1 MTPREPS
8 DDPFESIIRGNTW
21 DDVPGDDEDLEPWA
35 EDIEWRGVEQPVQ
48 DVPPE
53 LREEPEDQVY
63 DPDPGPV
70 TSGISPA
77 MLRALSA
84 VLAVVVVVA
93 GLALLPGP
101 LPGLVWAAGLAALV
115 GALVLVF
122 RALPDDPPEDDD
134 GAVV

>member
-21 DDVPGDDEDLEPWA
+21 DDIPGDDEDLDPWA
-35 EDIEWRGVEQPVQ
+35 EDVVWRGAEQPVE

-53 LREEPEDQVY
+53 LREDPEDEVY

-70 TSGISPA
+70 TGGISPA

-84 VLAVVVVVA
+84 VLAVVVVVT
-93 GLALLPGP
+93 GLSLLPGP
-101 LPGLVWAAGLAALV
+101 LPGLVWTAALAGLV

-122 RALPDDPPEDDD
+122 RALPSDPPEDDD

>member
-1 MTPREPS
+1 MTPHGPS
-8 DDPFESIIRGNTW
+8 DDSFESIIRGNTW
-21 DDVPGDDEDLEPWA
+21 DDVPADDEDMEPWA
-35 EDIEWRGVEQPVQ
+35 EDIVWRAAEQPAR

-53 LREEPEDQVY
+53 LRDETEDEGY

-70 TSGISPA
+70 TAGISPG

-84 VLAVVVVVA
+84 VLAVLLVVL

-101 LPGLVWAAGLAALV
+101 LPGVVWAAGLAGLV
-115 GALVLVF
+115 GALYLVF
-122 RALPDDPPEDDD
+122 RALPGDPPEDDD